1 MGTITNER
9 SNQYRSGFINYIIN
23 NAEVNESDISDIIT
37 QREEIIH
44 NNNIIIGLLDE
55 IIALQS
61 VTSNVNNLL
70 GRIKLD
76 IIINNDKFI
85 IPPPPEKFKIHKD
98 YNDIV
103 DLIII
108 LKAQTIGINDTI
120 SNNINRIALCTILNT
135 DCIYKLR
142 KYYKKYHDT
151 GFQKLSRKI
160 SKISKKILD
169 IPTNIKDK
177 LKILIS
183 SSPILA
189 NDIEIL
195 RHTQTL
201 MPRSGGKNKSE
212 KIYFRYNN
220 IKYIRKIYYEG
231 TIKYI
236 LFKKTKKYI
245 NKTKVNK
252 YFIILN
258 GINTMIDFL

>member
-1 MGTITNER
+1 MGTITNEM
-9 SNQYRSGFINYIIN
+9 SNQYRSGFINYITN
-23 NAEVNESDISDIIT
+23 NTEVDEIDISDIIT
-37 QREEIIH
+37 QRGEIIH
-44 NNNIIIGLLDE
+44 NNNIIICLLDV
-55 IIALQS
+55 I
-61 VTSNVNNLL
+61 TPNVNNLL
-70 GRIKLD
+70 GKIKLD
-76 IIINNDKFI
+76 IIINNDKFMI
-85 IPPPPEKFKIHKD
+85 PPPEKFKIHKD

-108 LKAQTIGINDTI
+108 LKEQIIGINDTI

-160 SKISKKILD
+160 SKISNKILD

-195 RHTQTL
+195 RHTRTL
-201 MPRSGGKNKSE
+201 MPRSGGKNKNKSE
-212 KIYFRYNN
+212 KYISDIIISN
-220 IKYIRKIYYEG
+220 I
-231 TIKYI
+231 
-236 LFKKTKKYI
+236 
-245 NKTKVNK
+245 
-252 YFIILN
+252 
-258 GINTMIDFL
+258 